1 MEGVFDL
8 FVEEDRWSSTKR
20 EGGGVVLVDVVEM
33 IKNEAFF
40 FNLLPQK
47 LREKRQSHMS
57 HSPLEAAGE
66 NHVKLQEEEDRPRKS
81 DEVLMP
87 RQLRTLSTL

>member
-1 MEGVFDL
+1 MVLEGVFDL

-57 HSPLEAAGE
+57 HSPSDAAGE
-66 NHVKLQEEEDRPRKS
+66 NHVNSRGLQEERRIGHVSRMKFS
-81 DEVLMP
+81 CHVN
-87 RQLRTLSTL
+87 